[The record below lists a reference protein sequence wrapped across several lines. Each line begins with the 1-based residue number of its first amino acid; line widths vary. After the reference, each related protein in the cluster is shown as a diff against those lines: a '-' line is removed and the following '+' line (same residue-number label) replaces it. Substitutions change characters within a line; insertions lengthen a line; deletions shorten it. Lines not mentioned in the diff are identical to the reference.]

1 MYVND
6 MVVERKIR
14 STHKI
19 VISKF
24 HVRKKLDDP
33 VYGTLTLK
41 TLQVVS

>member
-1 MYVND
+1 MWAND
-6 MVVERKIR
+6 MVGERKMR

-24 HVRKKLDDP
+24 HGRNKLDEP

-41 TLQVVS
+41 MI

>member
-1 MYVND
+1 VHD
-6 MVVERKIR
+6 MVVEGKIR

-24 HVRKKLDDP
+24 HGRNKLDDP

-41 TLQVVS
+41 ML